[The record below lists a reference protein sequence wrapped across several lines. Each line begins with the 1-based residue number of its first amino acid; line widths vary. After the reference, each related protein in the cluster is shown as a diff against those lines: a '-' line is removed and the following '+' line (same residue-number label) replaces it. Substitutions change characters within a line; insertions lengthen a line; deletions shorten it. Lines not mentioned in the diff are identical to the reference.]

1 MNIKFSK
8 LIVCTATI
16 SLLILSGCNSNNTAS
31 NDVSGSQ
38 TNSGSVLDGLLG
50 NNNTGMWDVLP
61 EIDFTSPDDLE
72 YHYDSKGEGMVVDGY
87 KLQSPKVRIPDTIER
102 EPVVGVNLKDYVITE
117 LIVPDTVK
125 QLILNK
131 ETIKYTNYPRDLIE
145 YDSMY
150 SQGQAHNAFSYSK
163 IEEIYIPAGVTEIY
177 SDAFKDCTEL
187 KSILLPDTVTAIGE
201 SSFDG
206 CRSLEKVRLSKNI
219 KIIPKYA
226 FQHCSSLSEVF
237 LPDGIEELHKGAF
250 WYCNSLAKIN
260 IPDSITYF
268 SEDAIGG
275 STIVGGAPYEEWAS
289 RNNINTDNDTIG
301 EETHFDP
308 NDYTYGEE
316 THFDFNDYTYD

>member
-1 MNIKFSK
+1 
-8 LIVCTATI
+8 
-16 SLLILSGCNSNNTAS
+16 
-31 NDVSGSQ
+31 
-38 TNSGSVLDGLLG
+38 
-50 NNNTGMWDVLP
+50 
-61 EIDFTSPDDLE
+61 
-72 YHYDSKGEGMVVDGY
+72 MVVDGY
-87 KLQSPKVRIPDTIER
+87 KLQSPKVRIHDTIER

-301 EETHFDP
+301 EETHFD
-308 NDYTYGEE
+308 
-316 THFDFNDYTYD
+316 FNDYTYD